1 MPAGILL
8 IDDHTLFRQGLKSLL
23 QGEGFEI
30 IAEAEDGRNAVKL
43 ATKLKPGAVIM
54 DISMP
59 GLNGIDATKQICREW
74 PGAKVIVMSMH
85 RDGHFVLAALK
96 AGAAGYLL
104 KDSAFDELV
113 VALNSVL
120 RGYMYLSPAV
130 AEVVVKSSVSNSA
143 STRRVRPDTISNR
156 EREVLQLLVEGRSA
170 KEIAAALYVSVKTI
184 ETHRTQIMKK
194 LNLNSIAALT
204 KYAVREGVTSL

>member
-23 QGEGFEI
+23 HGEGFEI

-43 ATKLKPGAVIM
+43 ATKLKPSAVIM